1 MAGVSTKAIKARMR
15 SMESTRQITKAME
28 LVAASKLRGA
38 QERALNNRTYFRTLF
53 EVMDMISRS
62 SIDFKTPFMTA
73 GKGAKPLYIVIAGDR
88 GMAGGYN
95 NNIFR
100 FVTASLPK
108 DAVIFPIGKKTAEY
122 FRRSGWEC
130 AIDSVIP
137 VGDLTVGSFFTL
149 SRMICDWYLE
159 GRFSSV
165 TIAYTELVSLLTQT
179 PRTAELLP
187 IVFTGPETGEKHR
200 SRFLYEG
207 GDVHVFNNIVPEYM
221 AGVLYCA
228 VKEGFASEQAAR
240 RTAMDAASKNADEMI
255 SKLNLDYNR
264 ARQAA
269 ITQEITE
276 IVAGSEH

>member
-1 MAGVSTKAIKARMR
+1 MPGNSKAIRARIR
-15 SMESTRQITKAME
+15 SVDSTRHITKAME
-28 LVAASKLRGA
+28 LVASSKIRKAAARMEKSRFYRNVMLDA
-38 QERALNNRTYFRTLF
+38 FADLSAEKSVYAKQRAREL
-53 EVMDMISRS
+53 
-62 SIDFKTPFMTA
+62 PA
-73 GKGAKPLYIVIAGDR
+73 LYIVIAGDR

-137 VGDLTVGSFFTL
+137 VGDLTVGSCFTL

>member
-1 MAGVSTKAIKARMR
+1 M
-15 SMESTRQITKAME
+15 
-28 LVAASKLRGA
+28 
-38 QERALNNRTYFRTLF
+38 
-53 EVMDMISRS
+53 
-62 SIDFKTPFMTA
+62 
-73 GKGAKPLYIVIAGDR
+73 
-88 GMAGGYN
+88 
-95 NNIFR
+95 
-100 FVTASLPK
+100 
-108 DAVIFPIGKKTAEY
+108 
-122 FRRSGWEC
+122 
-130 AIDSVIP
+130 
-137 VGDLTVGSFFTL
+137 
-149 SRMICDWYLE
+149 
-159 GRFSSV
+159 
-165 TIAYTELVSLLTQT
+165 
-179 PRTAELLP
+179 
-187 IVFTGPETGEKHR
+187 FTGPETGEKHR